1 MSIFPPVPKRNLQ
14 LLPQV
19 PLCYLTMIT
28 GTGDSWATLLLTLPR
43 RNSSTPD
50 RPRLPMTMASAPFP

>member
-28 GTGDSWATLLLTLPR
+28 GTGDSWATLLLTLPGGI
-43 RNSSTPD
+43 P
-50 RPRLPMTMASAPFP
+50 PRLTDRVYR

>member
-1 MSIFPPVPKRNLQ
+1 MSIFLPVPKKRNLQ

-28 GTGDSWATLLLTLPR
+28 GTGDS
-43 RNSSTPD
+43 
-50 RPRLPMTMASAPFP
+50 